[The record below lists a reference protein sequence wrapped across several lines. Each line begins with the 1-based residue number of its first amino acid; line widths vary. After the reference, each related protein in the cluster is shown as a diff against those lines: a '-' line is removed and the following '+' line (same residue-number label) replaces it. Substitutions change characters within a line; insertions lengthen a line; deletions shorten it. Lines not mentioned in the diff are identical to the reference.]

1 MGTAFRPPSPVKR
14 SSPRAWSSSSRLPRR
29 SRGGRGCASPTGR
42 ATAGLIET
50 QDNTHRAAV
59 TIWADQVHNGQE
71 LVFHKAKFLGSRQV
85 VYRVGDLG
93 RLAPG
98 SRVTFRWLSD

>member
-1 MGTAFRPPSPVKR
+1 M
-14 SSPRAWSSSSRLPRR
+14 
-29 SRGGRGCASPTGR
+29 
-42 ATAGLIET
+42 
-50 QDNTHRAAV
+50 